1 MNASMINQKRP
12 SSTESMMG
20 LLASRMSAAPNSMF
34 IPATMRGFESRIN
47 ERTGLANQERL
58 MRAVIHTLRNQ
69 AGLSPS
75 NENFDLS
82 SPENVR
88 LLNGM
93 TRYVLKNSQPG
104 ESIERMSAKVVVMF
118 IVMHEIP
125 GLDQNKLILAVN
137 NVFMNWGQYDDVGS
151 AIGETMSRMQSFE
164 IKKKRAEESAWL
176 KDEWGVGV
184 GDGNFR
190 RRYYEGGFYK
200 KTKCRKN
207 KMRKSRKSRSRR

>member
-1 MNASMINQKRP
+1 MNDSINQKRP

-20 LLASRMSAAPNSMF
+20 ILASRMSAAPNSMF

-47 ERTGLANQERL
+47 ERTGLVNQERL
-58 MRAVIHTLRNQ
+58 MHAVMYRLRNQ
-69 AGLSPS
+69 APS
-75 NENFDLS
+75 DNFDLS

-88 LLNGM
+88 LLNAM
-93 TRYVLKNSQPG
+93 TRYVLNKSEPG
-104 ESIERMSAKVVVMF
+104 ESIERMSDKVVVMF
-118 IVMHEIP
+118 TVMHEIP

-137 NVFMNWGQYDDVGS
+137 DVFMHWGQYDDVGS
-151 AIGETMSRMQSFE
+151 AITRTMRRMQPLE
-164 IKKKRAEESAWL
+164 NKRNKAAESAWL
-176 KDEWGVGV
+176 KDEWGVG
-184 GDGNFR
+184 DGNF